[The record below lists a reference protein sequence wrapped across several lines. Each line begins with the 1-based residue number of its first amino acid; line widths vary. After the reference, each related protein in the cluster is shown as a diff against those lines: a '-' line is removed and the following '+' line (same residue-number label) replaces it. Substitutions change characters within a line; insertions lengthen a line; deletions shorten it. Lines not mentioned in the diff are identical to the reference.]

1 MLPVARC
8 AAQLAGVN
16 FDLAALPAIP
26 QDVAYL
32 LVVAGLFIVPRILE
46 RFRIPGAL
54 TCLGLGA
61 LMGMGFGLFDHDP
74 TVGLLATF
82 GIVALFLFA
91 GLEVELG
98 ALREGLQVLLQ
109 HLVIQ
114 VALVAIA
121 GWVVGGYFDLGWR
134 GKVLTG
140 LAIVTPSTGFILDSL
155 AGFGLAAEQRRWVTL
170 TAIATEILALAV
182 LFVVVQSSSVERLA
196 GASAALV
203 AMILVL
209 PPAFRFFAERVQPV
223 APRSEFGF
231 LVIAAM
237 ICAFIT
243 LRLGVYYLVGAFV
256 VGVTAVRLRRELPQL
271 LTPRVLEA
279 IELFAKFFVPFYFF
293 KAGLQLTRE
302 DFTGAAVGAG
312 IMLVAVAVPVR
323 VAVVALHRRWSLGE
337 AQESGLRIGMALT
350 PTLVFTIVLA
360 DILLDRYAAP
370 RMLHGMLVTFTLLNT
385 MLPGFVLRAPA
396 PAFESP
402 EVDLDDERH
411 VPAH

>member
-1 MLPVARC
+1 MH
-8 AAQLAGVN
+8 AAAWGVP
-16 FDLAALPAIP
+16 FTFAALPSIP
-26 QDVAYL
+26 PDIGYL

-46 RFRIPGAL
+46 RYRIPGAL

-61 LMGMGFGLFDHDP
+61 ILGMGFGLLDHDL
-74 TVGLLATF
+74 VVKMLATF

-91 GLEVELG
+91 GLEVELD
-98 ALREGLQVLLQ
+98 ALRESVQVLLQ

-114 VALVAIA
+114 VALVGVA
-121 GWVVGGYFDLGWR
+121 GWLVGGFFDLGWR
-134 GKVLTG
+134 ARVLTG
-140 LAIVTPSTGFILDSL
+140 LAIVTPSAGFILDSL
-155 AGFGLAAEQRRWVTL
+155 ARFGLTAEQRRWVTL
-170 TAIATEILALAV
+170 TAIATEILALSV
-182 LFVVVQSSSVERLA
+182 LFVVVQSSSMQRLA

-203 AMILVL
+203 AMILLL

-237 ICAFIT
+237 VCAFIT

-256 VGVTAVRLRRELPQL
+256 VGVTAVRLRKELPQL
-271 LTPRVLEA
+271 LPHEVLEA

-293 KAGLQLTRE
+293 RAGLQLTRE
-302 DFTGAAVGAG
+302 DFTATAVGAG
-312 IMLVAVAVPVR
+312 IMLVAIAVPVR

-360 DILLDRYAAP
+360 DILLERYQAP
-370 RMLHGMLVTFTLLNT
+370 RELHGMLVTFTLLNT
-385 MLPGFVLRAPA
+385 MLPGFVLRTPA
-396 PAFESP
+396 PAFEAP
-402 EVDLDDERH
+402 EVAHAGEREA
-411 VPAH
+411 VAH